1 MKKMFLLLTI
11 FSMVFVGCSDDDDD
25 KGSSNWEDI
34 VAYMAEQG
42 EIECLEYSDDIEEEF
57 EALIKFTANKDLIEV
72 YADDSAPQSS
82 TREWM
87 LLGSFDKKSVSG
99 SIGNLTFESKQIIN
113 DRSEICK
120 VTYKSKKDF
129 HIRVTQYE
137 SDGSSYDPWII
148 YSKK

>member
-34 VAYMAEQG
+34 VSYMADQG
-42 EIECLEYSDDIEEEF
+42 EIECIEYSDETEEEYD
-57 EALIKFTANKDLIEV
+57 ALIKFTASNDLINV
-72 YADDSAPQSS
+72 YADDSPPQSS

-99 SIGNLTFESKQIIN
+99 SIGNLTFESSQIIN
-113 DRSEICK
+113 DRSEVCK

-129 HIRVTQYE
+129 NIRVTQHE
-137 SDGSSYDPWII
+137 SDGSTYDAWVI